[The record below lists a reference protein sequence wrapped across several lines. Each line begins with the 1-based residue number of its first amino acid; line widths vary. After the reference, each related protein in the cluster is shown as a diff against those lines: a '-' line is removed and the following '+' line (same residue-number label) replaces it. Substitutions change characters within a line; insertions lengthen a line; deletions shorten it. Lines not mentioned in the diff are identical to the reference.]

1 MPDRSW
7 QKVAADLCKLKGRHF
22 LVVVDYFSRFIEIAY
37 LDTLAS
43 ATVIWKMKHI
53 GTLARWGIPEELVPD
68 NGTQFT
74 SDSFKKLASDY
85 GFTLKPMERQ
95 KLQ

>member
-7 QKVAADLCKLKGRHF
+7 QKVAADLCKLKGQHF

-43 ATVIWKMKHI
+43 ATVIWKMKGI
-53 GTLARWGIPEELVPD
+53 LAHWQDG
-68 NGTQFT
+68 G
-74 SDSFKKLASDY
+74 S
-85 GFTLKPMERQ
+85 LKN
-95 KLQ
+95 L